1 MNQMYVAHLYY
12 YEQRNIYRIHFYMI
26 TIEFGKAE
34 KQTLD
39 ANSMFIKMY
48 GKNKSK
54 MVWYK
59 VIKSNQDGS
68 EILTPA
74 TPAEI
79 KFWNLK

>member
-1 MNQMYVAHLYY
+1 
-12 YEQRNIYRIHFYMI
+12 MI
-26 TIEFGKAE
+26 SQDSMEWLTNNVHVNS
-34 KQTLD
+34 TL
-39 ANSMFIKMY
+39 NSSIKKPKFIKMY

>member
-1 MNQMYVAHLYY
+1 
-12 YEQRNIYRIHFYMI
+12 MI
-26 TIEFGKAE
+26 S
-34 KQTLD
+34 Q
-39 ANSMFIKMY
+39 NSMEWLTNNVHDNSTLNSSIKKPKFIKMY

>member
-1 MNQMYVAHLYY
+1 
-12 YEQRNIYRIHFYMI
+12 MI
-26 TIEFGKAE
+26 S
-34 KQTLD
+34 Q
-39 ANSMFIKMY
+39 NSMEWLTNNVHVNSTLNSSIKKPKFIKMY

>member
-1 MNQMYVAHLYY
+1 
-12 YEQRNIYRIHFYMI
+12 MI
-26 TIEFGKAE
+26 SQDSMEWLTNNVHDNS
-34 KQTLD
+34 TL
-39 ANSMFIKMY
+39 NSSAKKPKFIKMY